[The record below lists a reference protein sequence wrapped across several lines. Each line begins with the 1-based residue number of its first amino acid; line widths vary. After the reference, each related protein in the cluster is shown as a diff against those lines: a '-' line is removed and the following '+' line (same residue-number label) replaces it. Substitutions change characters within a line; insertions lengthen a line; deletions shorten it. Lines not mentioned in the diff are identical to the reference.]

1 MFRFVSYLWNIQ
13 IPASVWLAKKHCI
26 GMLFIQSFIKKNQL
40 LGWKLYLNLL
50 SCIYFTFTN
59 MEINNEFNQIEMKSI
74 VLYKDTANR
83 SIRIMQTSCRIV
95 IRQFWKDI
103 LNILVELKL
112 NCLQVNTVFVIA
124 VIRSYLR
131 LKATKGKTELA
142 KIR

>member
-1 MFRFVSYLWNIQ
+1 
-13 IPASVWLAKKHCI
+13 
-26 GMLFIQSFIKKNQL
+26 
-40 LGWKLYLNLL
+40 
-50 SCIYFTFTN
+50 